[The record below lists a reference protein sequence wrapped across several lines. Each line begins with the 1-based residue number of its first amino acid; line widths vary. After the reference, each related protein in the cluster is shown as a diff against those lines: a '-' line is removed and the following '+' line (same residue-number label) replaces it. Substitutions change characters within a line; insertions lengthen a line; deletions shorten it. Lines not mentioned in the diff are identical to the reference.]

1 MLFWGN
7 GLMGNSSTS
16 FMGTFLT
23 GSLGSPPSHPSHP
36 SGPPASPSSPSFHG
50 GPHSSASQIWFPHS
64 HEAPGYPRFSGSLAH
79 TFLPMSHLDHHGNSS
94 VLYGQH
100 PFYDAQKEN
109 FYLRGLPSQ
118 EPLLPANH
126 GLPPVSRTASSQPL
140 RSCSRERDM
149 GGDSVHKS
157 LKEGGAHRPLA
168 PGTKEKERSTGKQEA
183 KDRQQHKQQA
193 HPNPH
198 SHQHPHPQ
206 PPSSLEEENSRALA
220 RHKATLVAEYKDD
233 SVARD
238 KHLSACLLH
247 TKAQNGSLAAVAK
260 GSLLSCGGGGSNQGR
275 NPGAG
280 GNLRCAKDGLS
291 PEMRISEK
299 PSDCLERAPTLHH
312 SMPYRVPTSLGSAVN
327 AGGFHCLP
335 LHPSHHH
342 HPPHHPH
349 HPHHPYHTD
358 FYSPPPPPP
367 LANPAGQEKGL
378 SIGGQD
384 PKTTGPTFV
393 PSVSHQGDKT
403 NEPFQLRNP
412 DCRRVGGGRGNG
424 AAGTKDKSMEKSGS
438 ESGVGSNT
446 WPRKQQQQPPPHH
459 HAYAKAEKAP
469 DWLQSQQQHNQHA
482 IPPTHL
488 GPRPRSGDCINNS
501 DLDFRPSL
509 PQAGLST
516 PSFRNCSHL
525 GLSTNGQVPEGKVP
539 QGGGIPGGCVL
550 QRDGQKV
557 ARIRHQQHHRAVS
570 DDSGP
575 KLGLGCSGAEGKR
588 KTDMP
593 TLGYVCGSGQQ
604 QPVPPWA
611 VRASQL
617 QVDEE
622 QRKGYLESLTGG
634 TVGRPQ
640 GQQQPLPGMGPPSG
654 PQDSKGPQG
663 EGGAMR
669 NLLKY
674 SSQQQPLLLSQ
685 RNPFGGLGCL
695 KSGAG
700 GDSCP
705 VQGDKHALPS
715 RKTPSADGD
724 RPDCGRKSRESGD
737 MPHSEGEV
745 RQPPVG
751 IAVAVARQREPTCH
765 PMDGSTSHTR
775 QDRMMPTLKG
785 AVKPVFPLD
794 LETEEERKRMCEE
807 QLGRP
812 CLERDRE
819 LLVRDNK
826 KRVEFARIHPSSSC
840 HGDITPHLMVPGGTS
855 LQSSQLGADPTPHV
869 HPAHHHWMS
878 QTGSPSL
885 WVTGHSYGIGH
896 AALHQNLP
904 PAFSAPMPGPLQ
916 PVLPLS
922 QDSSTPL
929 VVLSSE
935 PTARPATHHLDVI
948 EQPGLWPPVY
958 GARGPPSH
966 MQHATVFSQSQFL
979 RQQEFYAL
987 QQQQQ
992 QQQQQQHRVAQS
1004 MELQHRSS
1012 HPQTQKKTEE
1022 PPMDLEE
1029 LISEPGTLRPAKPF
1043 SFVTSHKKTASS
1055 VSCPTRLSPCCRSPS
1070 LRPHPKSTP
1079 CTPCPTPSPAA
1090 AAPHSPA
1097 LSPAPPRK
1105 TKGAEAQD
1113 MRAEGQPPQDYPQTL
1128 EPDLPPGYTYPA
1140 IVMGYRSG
1148 PSPQDVQLAEP
1159 ADLEAAQAE
1168 PSQRAPSLLPALG
1181 KKHECSPAGR
1191 TFPEQQQNAEEEVGT
1206 TMEDGVL
1213 DNHVA
1218 PEQEQEEV
1226 YRSCCLEERLA
1237 HEATSTSEDA
1247 QRDGIPV
1254 SNPKEVEEEDNEE
1267 IPMVNEEVQEE
1278 GMAKWKEEVT
1288 HADQSLEQ
1296 PTCSQS
1302 EEAIPCEAAGPKKSC
1317 DEDLSSPVP
1326 TAAISAVPCPASTS
1340 PQAPILSCWS
1350 LELLIAATLCASGN
1364 MPPPNRS
1371 SQVLPCHSNHGM
1383 ELLSELAELEL
1394 RQRQWDSGGSSS
1406 CQEEELLTFDLHNL
1420 ATLATARALELGPE
1434 GSLQASTEQPGL
1446 IRRTVNLRRKCSW
1459 TPRHEPVCP
1468 VKGAMETMGAQE
1480 LAMRVQLA
1488 ELQQRYKEKQRELAK
1503 LQRKHDHQRE
1513 ETPRSPARRGPGR
1526 PRKRKST
1533 HSTGTATP
1541 ADGPRKIK
1549 SLGVGVGLQ
1558 SEDTAGGKEVQKKK
1572 KKKPSNQSFDWLSSA
1587 QMKAQCYKSSS
1598 RPAVLSSKL
1607 ACKVSRL
1614 KQKVKTTRASS
1625 AGLLF
1630 GRRHGLVSTQ
1640 GQGPARR
1647 SNDSDDHSDT
1657 EEDEEEGSCDSEGQD
1672 DIRVSSS
1679 RDSSSSS
1686 VVPGPSPSSVVK
1698 LEANQKARNKKER
1711 QGLYGSPSLFS
1722 TEGQVKVKKKAPCRS
1737 TAVTA
1742 IKKRLEDRE
1751 QEGAKIT
1758 RTSKPCA
1765 ERSLLEKPQGGAASV
1780 SIAERLKRAS
1790 CKNSARHGAVGKPK
1804 GHAVSRLLESFA
1816 TNEGFQIDE
1825 DSSFSEGDEDSGPS
1839 GCSSQTHRSPPAT
1852 PSCILTRK
1860 VLTNGLKVL
1869 VSKEDELMYAAR
1881 VYTLELPD
1889 IYKIVID
1896 GERGNR
1902 QRIYTLDQLVDEA
1915 VLDVCPETEELL
1927 TAGTRV
1933 CAYWSERSR
1942 CLYPGYVRRGSP
1954 GEEGKAGSV
1963 MVEFDDGDR
1972 GWISLAHIRLLP
1984 PDYQIRSPSSFE
1996 PSATAGSS
2004 AQRGI
2009 KTSNLEKTMQ
2019 TEVSSKRPSKT
2030 EISKDTKTITVVK
2043 AKPGRPKGSG
2053 IKTRLASSMSRN
2065 TSSFLSWPNVA
2076 VPKKK
2081 APHNPF
2087 QVNGIPRK
2095 PLKRKKAETFPLS
2108 TDPATAAT
2116 KGIFKSSFAVDSFSS
2131 IANGYSS
2138 FGSQSAVIPINPRSS
2153 LYSRNKKLG
2162 EGTGLQGRKAEFLV
2176 KLDHEGVTSPKTKSS
2191 KALLLHGSP
2200 GQGSQLDK
2208 GFGTK
2213 GLGCLT
2219 HPTGYSHPVLLVKD
2233 NKKGN
2238 GDRAELLLKGA
2249 SSLKKPTPPMAL
2261 AEYAD
2266 FGMNCHSDCP
2276 SSYSDMDEEDEDER
2290 ESALVTASG
2299 GLRTA
2304 GSFLSRL
2311 SVSSSS
2317 SGSSSSSSSGSLSS
2331 SSLCSSDNDSSY
2343 SSEDEESSTL
2353 LLQSCLSSQHSLL
2366 QTTESA
2372 SGPLQGSF
2380 VAKAMAVAGT
2390 KSGSHSS
2397 TNSKPL
2403 KRKEYPNSVPK
2414 DSKDVAKRPKLQVI
2428 NNQPKISSFLSA
2440 QQLWKWS
2447 GNPTQRRGMKG
2458 KARKLFY
2465 KAIVRGKDMVRVG
2478 DCAVFLSAGRPHLP
2492 YVGRIESFWESWAGS
2507 MVVKVKWFY
2516 HPEETKLGKRHGDGK
2531 HALYQSS
2538 HEDEND
2544 VQTISHKCQVV
2555 SREEY
2560 ERLIRGRK
2568 PAGANHDLY
2577 YLAGTYDPT
2586 SGQLVTAEGLPIL
2599 C

>member
-1 MLFWGN
+1 
-7 GLMGNSSTS
+7 
-16 FMGTFLT
+16 
-23 GSLGSPPSHPSHP
+23 
-36 SGPPASPSSPSFHG
+36 
-50 GPHSSASQIWFPHS
+50 
-64 HEAPGYPRFSGSLAH
+64 
-79 TFLPMSHLDHHGNSS
+79 
-94 VLYGQH
+94 
-100 PFYDAQKEN
+100 
-109 FYLRGLPSQ
+109 
-118 EPLLPANH
+118 
-126 GLPPVSRTASSQPL
+126 
-140 RSCSRERDM
+140 
-149 GGDSVHKS
+149 
-157 LKEGGAHRPLA
+157 
-168 PGTKEKERSTGKQEA
+168 
-183 KDRQQHKQQA
+183 
-193 HPNPH
+193 
-198 SHQHPHPQ
+198 
-206 PPSSLEEENSRALA
+206 
-220 RHKATLVAEYKDD
+220 
-233 SVARD
+233 
-238 KHLSACLLH
+238 
-247 TKAQNGSLAAVAK
+247 
-260 GSLLSCGGGGSNQGR
+260 
-275 NPGAG
+275 
-280 GNLRCAKDGLS
+280 
-291 PEMRISEK
+291 
-299 PSDCLERAPTLHH
+299 
-312 SMPYRVPTSLGSAVN
+312 
-327 AGGFHCLP
+327 
-335 LHPSHHH
+335 
-342 HPPHHPH
+342 
-349 HPHHPYHTD
+349 
-358 FYSPPPPPP
+358 
-367 LANPAGQEKGL
+367 
-378 SIGGQD
+378 
-384 PKTTGPTFV
+384 
-393 PSVSHQGDKT
+393 
-403 NEPFQLRNP
+403 
-412 DCRRVGGGRGNG
+412 
-424 AAGTKDKSMEKSGS
+424 
-438 ESGVGSNT
+438 
-446 WPRKQQQQPPPHH
+446 
-459 HAYAKAEKAP
+459 
-469 DWLQSQQQHNQHA
+469 
-482 IPPTHL
+482 
-488 GPRPRSGDCINNS
+488 
-501 DLDFRPSL
+501 
-509 PQAGLST
+509 
-516 PSFRNCSHL
+516 
-525 GLSTNGQVPEGKVP
+525 
-539 QGGGIPGGCVL
+539 
-550 QRDGQKV
+550 
-557 ARIRHQQHHRAVS
+557 
-570 DDSGP
+570 
-575 KLGLGCSGAEGKR
+575 
-588 KTDMP
+588 
-593 TLGYVCGSGQQ
+593 
-604 QPVPPWA
+604 
-611 VRASQL
+611 
-617 QVDEE
+617 
-622 QRKGYLESLTGG
+622 
-634 TVGRPQ
+634 
-640 GQQQPLPGMGPPSG
+640 
-654 PQDSKGPQG
+654 
-663 EGGAMR
+663 
-669 NLLKY
+669 
-674 SSQQQPLLLSQ
+674 
-685 RNPFGGLGCL
+685 
-695 KSGAG
+695 
-700 GDSCP
+700 
-705 VQGDKHALPS
+705 
-715 RKTPSADGD
+715 
-724 RPDCGRKSRESGD
+724 
-737 MPHSEGEV
+737 
-745 RQPPVG
+745 
-751 IAVAVARQREPTCH
+751 
-765 PMDGSTSHTR
+765 
-775 QDRMMPTLKG
+775 

-929 VVLSSE
+929 
-935 PTARPATHHLDVI
+935 
-948 EQPGLWPPVY
+948 
-958 GARGPPSH
+958 
-966 MQHATVFSQSQFL
+966 
-979 RQQEFYAL
+979 
-987 QQQQQ
+987 
-992 QQQQQQHRVAQS
+992 
-1004 MELQHRSS
+1004 
-1012 HPQTQKKTEE
+1012 TQKKTEE

-1549 SLGVGVGLQ
+1549 RGQKDTVKDIVRYCSICRVSYENQKGGEMALELRLAVGRGLRRH
-1558 SEDTAGGKEVQKKK
+1558 AG
-1572 KKKPSNQSFDWLSSA
+1572 D
-1587 QMKAQCYKSSS
+1587 MKAQCYKSSS

-1765 ERSLLEKPQGGAASV
+1765 ERSLLEKPQGGAAS
-1780 SIAERLKRAS
+1780 
-1790 CKNSARHGAVGKPK
+1790 
-1804 GHAVSRLLESFA
+1804 
-1816 TNEGFQIDE
+1816 
-1825 DSSFSEGDEDSGPS
+1825 
-1839 GCSSQTHRSPPAT
+1839 
-1852 PSCILTRK
+1852 
-1860 VLTNGLKVL
+1860 VL

>member
-1 MLFWGN
+1 MEGRDFAPPPHLLSERGALVHRATSRIASAGHGSVQHSGHFQTGKYYPSHLPMAPHSGN

-183 KDRQQHKQQA
+183 KDRQQHK
-193 HPNPH
+193 H
-198 SHQHPHPQ
+198 
-206 PPSSLEEENSRALA
+206 RALA

-335 LHPSHHH
+335 LHPS
-342 HPPHHPH
+342 
-349 HPHHPYHTD
+349 
-358 FYSPPPPPP
+358 
-367 LANPAGQEKGL
+367 
-378 SIGGQD
+378 GQD

-424 AAGTKDKSMEKSGS
+424 
-438 ESGVGSNT
+438 
-446 WPRKQQQQPPPHH
+446 
-459 HAYAKAEKAP
+459 
-469 DWLQSQQQHNQHA
+469 HA

-1012 HPQTQKKTEE
+1012 HPQV
-1022 PPMDLEE
+1022 
-1029 LISEPGTLRPAKPF
+1029 IIR
-1043 SFVTSHKKTASS
+1043 KTASS

-1128 EPDLPPGYTYPA
+1128 EPGKNISLFTGLNSVF
-1140 IVMGYRSG
+1140 IHKHVIQVMKS
-1148 PSPQDVQLAEP
+1148 DMF
-1159 ADLEAAQAE
+1159 
-1168 PSQRAPSLLPALG
+1168 G
-1181 KKHECSPAGR
+1181 KGHR
-1191 TFPEQQQNAEEEVGT
+1191 
-1206 TMEDGVL
+1206 
-1213 DNHVA
+1213 
-1218 PEQEQEEV
+1218 
-1226 YRSCCLEERLA
+1226 CLKY
-1237 HEATSTSEDA
+1237 H
-1247 QRDGIPV
+1247 
-1254 SNPKEVEEEDNEE
+1254 
-1267 IPMVNEEVQEE
+1267 
-1278 GMAKWKEEVT
+1278 WFFEVT
-1288 HADQSLEQ
+1288 
-1296 PTCSQS
+1296 
-1302 EEAIPCEAAGPKKSC
+1302 
-1317 DEDLSSPVP
+1317 
-1326 TAAISAVPCPASTS
+1326 
-1340 PQAPILSCWS
+1340 S
-1350 LELLIAATLCASGN
+1350 LELIQPSVSPIWGAVLIAERDTCHRHRLCDVIWIF
-1364 MPPPNRS
+1364 PPH
-1371 SQVLPCHSNHGM
+1371 Q
-1383 ELLSELAELEL
+1383 
-1394 RQRQWDSGGSSS
+1394 
-1406 CQEEELLTFDLHNL
+1406 
-1420 ATLATARALELGPE
+1420 
-1434 GSLQASTEQPGL
+1434 
-1446 IRRTVNLRRKCSW
+1446 
-1459 TPRHEPVCP
+1459 VCP

-1503 LQRKHDHQRE
+1503 LQRKHDH
-1513 ETPRSPARRGPGR
+1513 
-1526 PRKRKST
+1526 
-1533 HSTGTATP
+1533 H
-1541 ADGPRKIK
+1541 
-1549 SLGVGVGLQ
+1549 
-1558 SEDTAGGKEVQKKK
+1558 
-1572 KKKPSNQSFDWLSSA
+1572 
-1587 QMKAQCYKSSS
+1587 
-1598 RPAVLSSKL
+1598 
-1607 ACKVSRL
+1607 
-1614 KQKVKTTRASS
+1614 
-1625 AGLLF
+1625 
-1630 GRRHGLVSTQ
+1630 
-1640 GQGPARR
+1640 
-1647 SNDSDDHSDT
+1647 
-1657 EEDEEEGSCDSEGQD
+1657 CDSEGQD

-1711 QGLYGSPSLFS
+1711 QGLYGKNYLLFN
-1722 TEGQVKVKKKAPCRS
+1722 
-1737 TAVTA
+1737 
-1742 IKKRLEDRE
+1742 
-1751 QEGAKIT
+1751 
-1758 RTSKPCA
+1758 
-1765 ERSLLEKPQGGAASV
+1765 
-1780 SIAERLKRAS
+1780 SIPLI
-1790 CKNSARHGAVGKPK
+1790 RHLQFSPK

-1839 GCSSQTHRSPPAT
+1839 GST

-1984 PDYQIRSPSSFE
+1984 PDYQIRCKFCTNTVPPYNTGCSSVAHSVYLFQ
-1996 PSATAGSS
+1996 SLFVGKI
-2004 AQRGI
+2004 QLI
-2009 KTSNLEKTMQ
+2009 
-2019 TEVSSKRPSKT
+2019 
-2030 EISKDTKTITVVK
+2030 
-2043 AKPGRPKGSG
+2043 PKGSG

-2238 GDRAELLLKGA
+2238 GDR
-2249 SSLKKPTPPMAL
+2249 KPTPPMAL